1 MFAYNSIQDRVK
13 MYQYQQQNIAKDENT
28 LLQNFANSDLI
39 IGNAAP
45 NIGQI
50 HDLSEIE
57 HLNEYTG
64 DDNHFVKAES
74 RVGNS

>member
-1 MFAYNSIQDRVK
+1 M
-13 MYQYQQQNIAKDENT
+13 
-28 LLQNFANSDLI
+28 
-39 IGNAAP
+39 
-45 NIGQI
+45 GQI

-64 DDNHFVKAES
+64 DDKKALFDNFAKAES

>member
-1 MFAYNSIQDRVK
+1 M
-13 MYQYQQQNIAKDENT
+13 AKDENT
-28 LLQNFANSDLI
+28 LLQNFENSDLI

-57 HLNEYTG
+57 HLQEYTG
-64 DDNHFVKAES
+64 DDKKALFDN
-74 RVGNS
+74 NS